1 MFENL
6 RRTVNTFT
14 LRHLYALLIGL
25 VVFIYGW
32 FLFDRA
38 GLGING
44 YRHGGFP
51 YRPQGFGLMVVAGLF
66 VWLVIRDA
74 RKQSEQ

>member
-32 FLFDRA
+32 FLFDRMA
-38 GLGING
+38 VSLNGL
-44 YRHGGFP
+44 RP
-51 YRPQGFGLMVVAGLF
+51 YRPQGFGLMGVAGLF